1 VHAADDALTERV
13 LDLEIRSAYQE
24 RTIEALDAV
33 IRDFTRRVELLESAL
48 TELRRGAAPQP
59 LEPPSDDDFSPF

>member
-1 VHAADDALTERV
+1 VPAADDALTERV

-48 TELRRGAAPQP
+48 TELRRGSSPQP
-59 LEPPSDDDFSPF
+59 LEPPSEDDFSPF